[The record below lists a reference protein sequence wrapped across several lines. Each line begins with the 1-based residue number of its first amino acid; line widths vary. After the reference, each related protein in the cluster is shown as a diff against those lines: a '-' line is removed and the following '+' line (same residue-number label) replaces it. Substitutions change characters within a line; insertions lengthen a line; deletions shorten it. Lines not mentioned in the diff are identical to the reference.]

1 MSIVVGAAVA
11 IGVKCSTF
19 VPRMALGVMDCS
31 LLGEACSRLLAVGA
45 SVVLV
50 DNVLLLLPVAGI
62 FVTFAF
68 RSGDGNFFLLGWQMV

>member
-1 MSIVVGAAVA
+1 MI
-11 IGVKCSTF
+11 
-19 VPRMALGVMDCS
+19 DCS

>member
-1 MSIVVGAAVA
+1 
-11 IGVKCSTF
+11 
-19 VPRMALGVMDCS
+19 VMDCS

-68 RSGDGNFFLLGWQMV
+68 GSGDGNFFLLGWQMV

>member
-1 MSIVVGAAVA
+1 M
-11 IGVKCSTF
+11 KCSTF